1 MGKKLIIKG
10 VGTMMAKR
18 VNCDSPTP
26 GEELITLGTLQS
38 LRIDLN
44 VEVEDIF
51 GGDGLFS
58 IDQIIKSKSI
68 EVTATDAKFDL
79 AAVQLL
85 MGGNITDV
93 SSGDDAYLWSL
104 NELKNTDASGVSG
117 ALKHDV
123 KPGKESEMV
132 VRNVKSGR
140 LLRYTTNA
148 VPGADEFIYDPAA
161 KVIKVGSNHVG
172 SDIYVNYMYEA
183 TVEALFLQKDEI
195 PITVSIVHHGYY
207 VQKCGTKRGI
217 ETELYACRPSGQFS
231 LDAQRATASSSSITL
246 KLIDPERPDGRLGS
260 IKVFEAA

>member
-18 VNCDSPTP
+18 VICDSPTP
-26 GEELITLGTLQS
+26 GEEIITLGTLQN
-38 LRIDLN
+38 LRIDMN

-58 IDQIIKSKSI
+58 IDQIVRSKSI
-68 EVTATDAKFDL
+68 EITATDAKFDL

-85 MGGNITDV
+85 MGGNVQDV
-93 SSGDDAYLWSL
+93 TSGSDAYLWSL
-104 NELKNTDASGVSG
+104 NEMKSTDAFGVSTP
-117 ALKHDV
+117 LKHQV
-123 KPGKESEMV
+123 KVGKESEMV
-132 VRNVKSGR
+132 VRNVDSGK

-148 VPGADEFIYDPAA
+148 SPGPDEFTYDASTNT
-161 KVIKVGSNHVG
+161 VTVGSNHVG

-195 PITVSIVHHGYY
+195 PITVSVVHHGYF

-217 ETELYACRPSGQFS
+217 ETELYACRPSGSFS
-231 LDAQRATASSSSITL
+231 IDAQRATASSSSITL
-246 KLIDPERPDGRLGS
+246 QLIDPERPDGRLGS